1 MKKLVISVLTED
13 ASEAERGVVFRHIEK
28 LGGMGG
34 FAEKK
39 HDANV
44 MGIADIIT
52 WSDGGVMQ
60 SSPVPKELTITVSGP
75 TGSGKT
81 ILANYIQSALN
92 ARGIATGGP
101 VQSNYS
107 DKIIIGGGQFM
118 DIRSLAKPRVETVQ
132 AVEVKVSAGEAMAA
146 IDKVDLAL
154 AALSL
159 PADNINSELYDAAN
173 SVLLGLLRD
182 EPKIDATS
190 DAGQAAFV
198 SGVDRG

>member
-1 MKKLVISVLTED
+1 MKKLVITVQAEG
-13 ASEAERGVVFRHIEK
+13 ASAAERGVVFRHLEK
-28 LGGMGG
+28 LGDMGG
-34 FAEKK
+34 FARKAHERCVTGS
-39 HDANV
+39 DS
-44 MGIADIIT
+44 IT

-60 SSPVPKELTITVSGP
+60 SSVVPEELTITVSGP

-107 DKIIIGGGQFM
+107 DKIIIGDGQFM

-159 PADNINSELYDAAN
+159 PGENINAKLCDAAN

-182 EPKIDATS
+182 EPKIDATCN
-190 DAGQAAFV
+190 AGPVLVPGAEV
-198 SGVDRG
+198 